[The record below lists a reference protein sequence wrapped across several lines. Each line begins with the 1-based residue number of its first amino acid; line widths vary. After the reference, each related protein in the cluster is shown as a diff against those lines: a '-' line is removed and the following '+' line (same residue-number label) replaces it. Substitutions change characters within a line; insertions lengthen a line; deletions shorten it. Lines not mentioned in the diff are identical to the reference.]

1 MTTHPSATATAPA
14 SIPNLRLLWTFV
26 RPHRTVLFVGLGL
39 GLLGTA
45 SSLATPLVTK
55 QLLDSFG
62 VPGATRNAIVLLV
75 GLLVVGIVVGLVQRI
90 LLGTMAEN
98 VVLGARK
105 SMVERFFGAT
115 IGSVT
120 ARPTGEMLTRV
131 TSDTVLLREASSRA
145 LVEIVNGSI
154 AIVGVIVLMATLDL
168 PLLATALAGITLIG
182 VAAGVLMPRV
192 ARAQREA
199 QAAMGRLGGILE
211 GALRAVRTVKASRAE
226 ERSGERIVDEARDS
240 AAFGIAAVKLEA
252 WAFTITGS
260 GIQLTIIAVLGVGA
274 YRVNAGALAVSSLVA
289 FLLFAF
295 QLVGPVAQLTLYVSQ
310 LQRGIAAAARIRE
323 VQTMELEVSDVPAAI
338 TARPARTVPGAP
350 ALTLTAVTAGYVG
363 EAPAVRG
370 IDLTVAA
377 GGHTA
382 VVGPSGAGKTTLF
395 SLVLRF
401 LEPRSGTL
409 SLAGVPYSE
418 LSHSDIRRRIGYVEQ
433 ATPTLP
439 GTIADNLRLTH
450 PDAADHELWAAL
462 DRVRMADKVRSLPDG
477 LDTELRDSAVSGG
490 ERQRI
495 ALARAIVRPPDIL
508 LLDEATAQVDGR
520 TEAAI
525 HDVIRDLARHG
536 AVVTI
541 AHRLSTVIDAD
552 TIYLLEDGSVRARG
566 THRELLDTDDLYR
579 ELVAALRIAT

>member
-26 RPHRTVLFVGLGL
+26 RPHRTVLYVGLGL

-226 ERSGERIVDEARDS
+226 ERSSERIVDEARDS

-350 ALTLTAVTAGYVG
+350 ALTLTAVTAGYAG